1 MKKSIQK
8 LRKFFRL
15 EADRGYDNK
24 AVMGGLSNILSN
36 WELEAREDQLP
47 EPLIQAVVSR
57 LRDYHRLSQES
68 RKVALRGVWKRI
80 KESTGTGD
88 SSPPQADRPAPAQ
101 ESTSQPEDG
110 QKPEETPS
118 EKKAAPEKPER
129 PASAPESEAESKP
142 GPDPDPKPEPDQA
155 ASAPPSPPPF
165 ELDSPVTEI
174 KGVGAKRA
182 QALQNLGVE
191 QVQDLIYTFPRR
203 HDDYSQLKTIDK
215 LRYGEEVTIIG
226 TIQNVSTRKIRSRN
240 MTLVEAVL
248 SDKSGSLQVTW
259 FNQPWLEKQLKRAGQ
274 IVLSGKV
281 EQYLGKLTMTNP
293 DWEPLSPEQL
303 HTNRIVPVY
312 PLTENLNQKWLR
324 KTIHRALK
332 AVLPLVDDPL
342 PESVRTSAELV
353 SLPFALKHIHFPDSQ
368 DHLHRAFSRLA
379 FDEIFKLQ
387 MGVLRQKMLW
397 ENRSGR
403 RFESPD
409 DWMDR
414 QLARLPYTLTEAQ
427 QRALQQI
434 REDFQSGQPMN
445 RLLQGDVGSG
455 KTVVAA
461 MAILIVAREGAQS
474 ALMAPTSIL
483 AEQHYLGLREL
494 LSEGDSSLQADQIRL
509 LIGSTP
515 EPEKEAIREGLE
527 AGTVK
532 LVIGT
537 HALLQD
543 PVVFDDLQLAI
554 IDEQHRFGVE
564 QRGTLRQKGSNPHLL
579 VMTATPIPRSLALTI
594 YGDLDITVIDELPPG
609 RQEVDT
615 FVRYPRERE
624 RVYNLIKAQ
633 VDKGNQAFIIYPL
646 VEESDQSQDRAA
658 VEEYE
663 RLQDQVFAN
672 YRLGLLHGRLHPEE
686 KEAVMAQFREGE
698 TDILISTSVI
708 EVGVDIPQA
717 TVMLIE
723 GAHRFGLA
731 QLHQFRG
738 RVGRGDQKAYCIL
751 IPGDAEEVNNQRLQ
765 AMEKTNDGFQLAEL
779 DLKQRGPGQ
788 FLGTRQS
795 GYTELQLAEITDLGL
810 IEKAR
815 RAAQQLMEKDPQ
827 LTQEQHQALAEQ
839 INRFWTQKQGGD
851 VS

>member
-24 AVMGGLSNILSN
+24 AVMGGLSNILST

-80 KESTGTGD
+80 KESSGTGD
-88 SSPPQADRPAPAQ
+88 TPPPQPIQPGPAGKPAERPVV
-101 ESTSQPEDG
+101 E
-110 QKPEETPS
+110 QKPEEVPS
-118 EKKAAPEKPER
+118 RKEAAPDKPV
-129 PASAPESEAESKP
+129 PSAAPPESKP
-142 GPDPDPKPEPDQA
+142 EQEQEPELKPEPEPEPEPEPA
-155 ASAPPSPPPF
+155 PPPF
-165 ELDSPVTEI
+165 HLDSSVTEI

-182 QALQNLGVE
+182 QALENLGVE

-226 TIQNVSTRKIRSRN
+226 TIQNVSTRKIKSRN

-274 IVLSGKV
+274 IVLSGEV

-324 KTIHRALK
+324 KTIYRTLK
-332 AVLPLVDDPL
+332 AVLPLIEDPL
-342 PESVRTSAELV
+342 PESVRSAAELV

-368 DHLHRAFSRLA
+368 KTLQRAVSRLA
-379 FDEIFKLQ
+379 FDEIFQLQ

-397 ENRSGR
+397 ENRPGR
-403 RFESPD
+403 RFESPEE
-409 DWMDR
+409 WMDR
-414 QLARLPYTLTEAQ
+414 QLGRLPYTLTEAQ
-427 QRALQQI
+427 QRALQHI

-461 MAILIVAREGAQS
+461 MAILIVARGGAQS

-515 EPEKEAIREGLE
+515 EPEKEAIRRGLE
-527 AGTVK
+527 AGAVK

-543 PVVFDDLQLAI
+543 PVEFDDLQLAI

-564 QRGTLRQKGSNPHLL
+564 QRGTLRQKGDNPHLL

-594 YGDLDITVIDELPPG
+594 YGDLDISVIDELPPG

-615 FVRYPRERE
+615 YVRYPRERE

-633 VDKGNQAFIIYPL
+633 VDNGHQAFIIYPL

-708 EVGVDIPQA
+708 EVGVDIPRA

-751 IPGDAEEVNNQRLQ
+751 IPGDAEDVSNQRLQ

-827 LTQEQHQALAEQ
+827 LIQEQHQALAAQ
-839 INRFWTQKQGGD
+839 INRFWTPKQGGD
-851 VS
+851 IS